1 MTTVTTDTTLP
12 AHWRDFWALTKPRV
26 MSLVVFTALCG
37 LLAAPGAIHPI
48 IAFTAIL
55 CIATGAGASGAL
67 NQWYEAE
74 LDAKMKRTASRPL
87 PGGRMDREAALQF
100 GIGLSAFSVGIMGV
114 AVNWVA
120 AGILAFAIFFYAVV
134 YTIWLK
140 PNTPQN
146 IVIGGAAGAFP
157 PVIGWA
163 AVTGDVTLLSALMFA
178 IIFFWTPPHFWALAL
193 FMKSDY
199 GAAGIPMLPNVA
211 GQRATRNQIFGYS
224 WVLAAVA
231 IAPWALGMTGWVYG
245 ATTLATNAFFL
256 YLAFGVWR
264 GETTEAAAMKAEK
277 RLFGYSILYLFIL
290 FAALALDRMLLA

>member
-37 LLAAPGAIHPI
+37 LLAAPVAIHPI

-120 AGILAFAIFFYAVV
+120 AAILAYAIFFYAVV

-163 AVTGDVTLLSALMFA
+163 AVTGDVTLLPALMFA

-264 GETTEAAAMKAEK
+264 SETTEAAAMKAEK